1 MISKTPKQGDLL
13 RQLGLPGGIC
23 VFIQSVSAEDID
35 DEIPEDADDWPRV
48 EPDMFEVLHPTL
60 GYIEEPEYY
69 FETLDST
76 EGKEYTQNNE

>member
-23 VFIQSVSAEDID
+23 VFIQSVSADVG
-35 DEIPEDADDWPRV
+35 IPECDEWPMV
-48 EPDMFEVLHPTL
+48 EPDTFEVLHPTL

-69 FETLDST
+69 FETLDSA
-76 EGKEYTQNNE
+76 EGEEYTQNNE